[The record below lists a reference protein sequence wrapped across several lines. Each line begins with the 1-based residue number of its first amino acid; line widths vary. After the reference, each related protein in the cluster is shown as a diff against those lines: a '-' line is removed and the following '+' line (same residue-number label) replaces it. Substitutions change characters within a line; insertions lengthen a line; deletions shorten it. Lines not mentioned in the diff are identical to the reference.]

1 MQGDADLHYH
11 IDSKYVTYYQY
22 ADEMS
27 FSIISGK

>member
-22 ADEMS
+22 ADEMQLLNY
-27 FSIISGK
+27 

>member
-22 ADEMS
+22 ADEMQLLNN
-27 FSIISGK
+27 